1 MLQVE
6 MSASLRSVAGKG
18 AMRRLR
24 MNGMT
29 PAVVYGS
36 GGDAVSLQMET
47 KTLTGKLLD
56 IYRRNAIVTL
66 KIDDQEEK
74 SVLIGEVQT
83 HPVRDTLIHVDFC
96 EIDLKK
102 DRAFDVPVFYD
113 GPAKGEDL
121 GGELLI
127 HNPTIV
133 LEGKPLDI
141 PDECTVDI
149 KEMVIGDVVKCVDI
163 ALPEGIKMKTD
174 PKAIA
179 IAVVKAG
186 IKIDPDEE
194 IGDAEEEE
202 EVTEVEA
209 AA

>member
-6 MSASLRSVAGKG
+6 MSASLRSVTGKG

-24 MNGMT
+24 MEGMT

-36 GGDAVSLQMET
+36 GGEALSLQLES

-66 KIDDQEEK
+66 KIDGKENK

-83 HPVRDTLIHVDFC
+83 HPVRDSLIHVDFC
-96 EIDLKK
+96 EIDLDR
-102 DRAFDVPVFYD
+102 DRAFDVPIFYD

-121 GGELLI
+121 GGELMV
-127 HNPTIV
+127 HYPTIV

-149 KEMVIGDVVKCVDI
+149 REMVIGDIVKCGEI
-163 ALPEGIKMKTD
+163 TLPDGIKMKTD
-174 PKAIA
+174 PNAIA

-186 IKIDPDEE
+186 IKAVDLEDMEE
-194 IGDAEEEE
+194 MEEEGEPVE
-202 EVTEVEA
+202 EEA

>member
-24 MNGMT
+24 MDGMT

-36 GGDAVSLQMET
+36 GGDAVSLQLET

-66 KIDDQEEK
+66 KIDGKEEK

-96 EIDLKK
+96 EIDLEK

-121 GGELLI
+121 GGELLV
-127 HNPTIV
+127 HNSTIV

-141 PDECTVDI
+141 PDECTVNI
-149 KEMVIGDVVKCVDI
+149 KEMVIGDVVKCGDI

-186 IKIDPDEE
+186 IKIDPEDMENT
-194 IGDAEEEE
+194 EEEE
-202 EVTEVEA
+202 EAAEVEA